1 MPLTRG
7 MAMLP
12 ASLIGLKADPM
23 TKTIDTW
30 LRIAAWGGALLLWLV
45 PHVAMRFTSEVNWTW
60 TDFTVWAVMLFLAC
74 AAFEAGLR
82 LSSSWAYRAAVVVGV
97 GTGFLLTWGNLAVGV
112 IGNEADPINQIFFG
126 VLAIGAIGA
135 FIANFR
141 ARGMALAAGA
151 MAVAQGAIAG
161 WALFIPGAPV
171 ALIAGFALGFALS
184 AWLFHKAA
192 GEGAVS

>member
-135 FIANFR
+135 FIAGSAIR
-141 ARGMALAAGA
+141 LSISRGSVLR
-151 MAVAQGAIAG
+151 
-161 WALFIPGAPV
+161 
-171 ALIAGFALGFALS
+171 S
-184 AWLFHKAA
+184 
-192 GEGAVS
+192 